1 MHAYTYRYIHTQMQT
16 HTQRYNIYK
25 HTDTTHTY
33 RYNTRTYRYNNT
45 HRYNIHTERYNTHTQ
60 NCCKKELRGYKTQ
73 NSVKNR
79 VSDIT
84 LVMDTSPWKEKSRKG
99 SSLRGR

>member
-1 MHAYTYRYIHTQMQT
+1 MLTHTDTYTHKYNTY
-16 HTQRYNIYK
+16 TQRYNIYK

-60 NCCKKELRGYKTQ
+60 NRCKKELRGYKTQ

-99 SSLRGR
+99 SSLSGR